1 MKFLISILLTALLA
15 YALGLYL
22 PWWSIAIAAFTIA
35 VLIRQKPMWAFVS
48 GFTAL
53 FLLWGLMSWIMS
65 SNNDH
70 ILAQRMSMV
79 VLKTASP
86 VLLILLT
93 ALIGS
98 LIGGLGA
105 LSGCLTRRIL
115 PAEAW

>member
-22 PWWSIAIAAFTIA
+22 PWWSIAIAAFTIG

-48 GFTAL
+48 GFAAL

-86 VLLILLT
+86 VMLILLT

-98 LIGGLGA
+98 LIGGLAA
-105 LSGCLTRRIL
+105 LSGNLTRRLL
-115 PAEAW
+115 PAEAL